1 MNCAELVAL
10 VSEYLDG
17 TLAPEQRAILESH
30 ARDCEPCL
38 VLIETTRTTIRICR
52 EAPGPALD
60 AERRAALLRRLERAC
75 REGRE
80 EP

>member
-1 MNCAELVAL
+1 MTCAELVAL

-17 TLAPEQRAILESH
+17 TLALEQRKALESH
-30 ARDCEPCL
+30 AGDCEPCL
-38 VLIETTRTTIRICR
+38 VLIETTRITIRLCQ
-52 EAPGPALD
+52 EAPGPGLD
-60 AERRAALLRRLERAC
+60 PERRLALLRRLERAC